1 MEVLLWLAVLL
12 AVEVILW
19 LAAPYHHRMIDS
31 RDTGLG
37 KVWMTRCSKIATVA
51 PTEVFK
57 LSAADSR

>member
-12 AVEVILW
+12 AVGVILW

-37 KVWMTRCSKIATVA
+37 KFWDDPM
-51 PTEVFK
+51 
-57 LSAADSR
+57 L